1 MTTVPLSR
9 RIDALFGIRVGAISG
24 PFSPL
29 PVHPE
34 SPVLLT
40 KTSPPTVVDF
50 ASGVRSGDPGSLPVR
65 SSRIGRGRYGPGT
78 SSRSLYRSKRFRD
91 GRYPE
96 GNFGGN
102 QLLGGSIGLSPLFA
116 RRTNDLHVSTVDGP
130 PPGFP
135 PASPRARIDHHL
147 SGPDAGAPARS
158 ASRTSGR
165 RRRPPAGG
173 RPAVRFR
180 CADGPLALSLARAL
194 DSLVR
199 VSRRVGRDRLAYAIR
214 KPGVE
219 PRRGARLRP
228 EPRGSGTATG
238 PSGSTRCP
246 ATRSPSPSGRRRASG
261 RPPGASFRA
270 SRGDLSFGATPVP
283 RKRPRRRAPPDPRRA
298 AAPGGEPSGT
308 PRRSVGRARA
318 TTRSR
323 RSGPLPPLRFRALLT
338 PLSRFFSPF
347 RRRTCSLSASPTY
360 LALDETYHPIR
371 AALSSGPTLR
381 CVRSSGTDRARTGNR
396 PPCLRPSRRIGTRP
410 APSRAHPLHTPR
422 PPREPRFGLGIVRFA
437 RRY

>member
-147 SGPDAGAPARS
+147 SGPDASAPARS

-165 RRRPPAGG
+165 RRRPPAGE
-173 RPAVRFR
+173 RPAIRFR

-199 VSRRVGRDRLAYAIR
+199 VSRRVGWDRLACAIR

-219 PRRGARLRP
+219 PSRRTPFRP
-228 EPRGSGTATG
+228 EPRGSKAAES
-238 PSGSTRCP
+238 PPGSARCP
-246 ATRSPSPSGRRRASG
+246 ATRSPSPSGRPRASG
-261 RPPGASFRA
+261 RPPGAPFRTN
-270 SRGDLSFGATPVP
+270 RGDPPSDAKPVP
-283 RKRPRRRAPPDPRRA
+283 HKRPRRRAPRNPRPSE
-298 AAPGGEPSGT
+298 APWG
-308 PRRSVGRARA
+308 
-318 TTRSR
+318 
-323 RSGPLPPLRFRALLT
+323 GPLRKSPSERRLRASDDEVSSVR
-338 PLSRFFSPF
+338 
-347 RRRTCSLSASPTY
+347 SASP
-360 LALDETYHPIR
+360 
-371 AALSSGPTLR
+371 
-381 CVRSSGTDRARTGNR
+381 
-396 PPCLRPSRRIGTRP
+396 
-410 APSRAHPLHTPR
+410 
-422 PPREPRFGLGIVRFA
+422 
-437 RRY
+437 

>member
-40 KTSPPTVVDF
+40 KTSPPTIVNF
-50 ASGVRSGDPGSLPVR
+50 TSGVRSGDPGSLPVR

-91 GRYPE
+91 SRYPE

-147 SGPDAGAPARS
+147 SGPDASAPARS
-158 ASRTSGR
+158 AARTSGR
-165 RRRPPAGG
+165 RRRPLCG
-173 RPAVRFR
+173 RASRHLLSFR
-180 CADGPLALSLARAL
+180 GWASRPLARAR
-194 DSLVR
+194 VR
-199 VSRRVGRDRLAYAIR
+199 LLGPCFETGRTGPSRLRHRR
-214 KPGVE
+214 PGVE
-219 PRRGARLRP
+219 PRRGASLRS
-228 EPRGSGTATG
+228 EPRGSGTTTR

-246 ATRSPSPSGRRRASG
+246 AMRSPSSSGRPRASG
-261 RPPGASFRA
+261 RPLGPSLRTNR
-270 SRGDLSFGATPVP
+270 SDLPFGATPVP
-283 RKRPRRRAPPDPRRA
+283 RKRPRRR
-298 AAPGGEPSGT
+298 T
-308 PRRSVGRARA
+308 PRDLRRTRGTGGRTLRNPPHDGGHERA

-323 RSGPLPPLRFRALLT
+323 RSGPVPPWRFRALLT

-381 CVRSSGTDRARTGNR
+381 CVRSSGTVRERTGHR
-396 PPCLRPSRRIGTRP
+396 PPRLRPSSRIRTCP
-410 APSRAHPLHTPR
+410 APSRAHPSTPLD
-422 PPREPRFGLGIVRFA
+422 PLGGRG
-437 RRY
+437 

>member
-40 KTSPPTVVDF
+40 KTSPPTIVDF
-50 ASGVRSGDPGSLPVR
+50 TSGVRSGDPGSLPVR

-147 SGPDAGAPARS
+147 SGPDASAPARS

-165 RRRPPAGG
+165 RRRPPSG
-173 RPAVRFR
+173 RASRHS
-180 CADGPLALSLARAL
+180 LSLRGWASRPLARARVRL
-194 DSLVR
+194 LGPCFETGRTGPSRLRHSETWGRTSPVSSPTPRASRLGNGDAPPGFGPLPRDAISFSLGPTPR
-199 VSRRVGRDRLAYAIR
+199 LRRAPRRALSD
-214 KPGVE
+214 E
-219 PRRGARLRP
+219 PRRPTVRREASP
-228 EPRGSGTATG
+228 AQAAPPPSASQPPPKRGPGG
-238 PSGSTRCP
+238 CPSGN
-246 ATRSPSPSGRRRASG
+246 
-261 RPPGASFRA
+261 
-270 SRGDLSFGATPVP
+270 P
-283 RKRPRRRAPPDPRRA
+283 RTNE
-298 AAPGGEPSGT
+298 GC
-308 PRRSVGRARA
+308 AR
-318 TTRSR
+318 TTTGSR
-323 RSGPLPPLRFRALLT
+323 RSGPLPP
-338 PLSRFFSPF
+338 
-347 RRRTCSLSASPTY
+347 
-360 LALDETYHPIR
+360 
-371 AALSSGPTLR
+371 
-381 CVRSSGTDRARTGNR
+381 
-396 PPCLRPSRRIGTRP
+396 
-410 APSRAHPLHTPR
+410 
-422 PPREPRFGLGIVRFA
+422 
-437 RRY
+437 